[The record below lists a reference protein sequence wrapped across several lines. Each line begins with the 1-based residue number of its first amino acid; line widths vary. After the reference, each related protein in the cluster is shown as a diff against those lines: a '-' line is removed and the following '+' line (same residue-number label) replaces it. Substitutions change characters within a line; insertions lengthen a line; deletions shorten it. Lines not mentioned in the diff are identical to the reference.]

1 VSLFPTE
8 SPEPLIAATPHVF
21 TVTEITQ
28 VVRRV
33 LEVALGQVSVEGEIS
48 NYRKQASG
56 HQYFTL
62 KDGGAQ
68 LSCVLFARPGSWR
81 RSGPPLADGM
91 QIVAR
96 GILTVYEARGQY
108 QLNVQSVQAAGA
120 GLLQA
125 RFEALKRKLEA
136 EGLFAPERKKSLPFF
151 PCRIGIVTSPSGAAL
166 RDMLNVL
173 ERRSPWLPITIAPAR
188 VQGEGACHEIAA
200 AIAELNRLPEHG
212 LAPVHTIIVAR
223 GGGSVEDLWEFNEEV
238 VARAIAASAIPVIS
252 AVGHETDFTIADFA
266 ADMRAPTPS
275 AGAELVAPDRTEL
288 LRRLADRHGRLQRC
302 TTAGL
307 QRNSQH
313 LLSLA
318 RSALFREPRLR
329 LDEAAQRID
338 SAVEALRRG
347 VRERLSGCRERVAE
361 FAAFLRQHR
370 PDQLVEMK
378 RQRLATLIPRL
389 QQCTRAALTNETRR
403 LKEIESLLRLLSPN
417 ATLQRG
423 YALAF
428 GADGAL
434 VRSTDDLQKGAE
446 LTVRLSD
453 GEAETTV
460 QRLRK
465 KIPNRK

>member
-1 VSLFPTE
+1 M
-8 SPEPLIAATPHVF
+8 AHVF
-21 TVTEITQ
+21 SVTQITQ
-28 VVRRV
+28 VVRQV
-33 LEVALGQVSVEGEIS
+33 LEEALGQVSVEGEIS

-68 LSCVLFARPGSWR
+68 LSCVLFARPGAWR
-81 RSGPPLADGM
+81 RAGPPLSDGM

-96 GILTVYEARGQY
+96 GMLTVYEARGQY

-136 EGLFAPERKKSLPFF
+136 EGLFAPERKRALPFF

-166 RDMLNVL
+166 RDMLNIL
-173 ERRSPWLPITIAPAR
+173 ERRSPWLPIVIAPAR

-200 AIAELNRLPEHG
+200 AIGELNRLTAHG
-212 LAPVHTIIVAR
+212 LPEVDTIIVAR

-238 VARAIAASAIPVIS
+238 VARAIVASAIPVIS
-252 AVGHETDFTIADFA
+252 AVGHETDFTIGDFVADV
-266 ADMRAPTPS
+266 RAPTPS
-275 AGAELVAPDRTEL
+275 AAAELVAPDRTEL
-288 LRRLADRHGRLQRC
+288 LRRIADRQGRLQRC
-302 TTAGL
+302 TAASV
-307 QRNSQH
+307 QRHSQH
-313 LLSLA
+313 LIGLA

-338 SAVEALRRG
+338 SAIEALRRAT
-347 VRERLSGCRERVAE
+347 RDRLSACREHVSGL
-361 FAAFLRQHR
+361 AAFLREHR
-370 PDQLVEMK
+370 PDQLVALR
-378 RQRLATLIPRL
+378 RQRLAALAPRL
-389 QQCTRAALTNETRR
+389 QQCARAALSTETRR

-417 ATLQRG
+417 ATLERG

-434 VRSTDDLQKGAE
+434 VRSAGDLKKGDA
-446 LTVRLSD
+446 LTVRLAD
-453 GEAETTV
+453 GEAETKV
-460 QRLRK
+460 EQVRESALKR
-465 KIPNRK
+465 P